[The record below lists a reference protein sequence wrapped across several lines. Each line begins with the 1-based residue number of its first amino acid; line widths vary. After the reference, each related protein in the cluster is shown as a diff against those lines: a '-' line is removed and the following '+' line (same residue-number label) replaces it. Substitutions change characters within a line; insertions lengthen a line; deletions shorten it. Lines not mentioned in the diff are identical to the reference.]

1 MLDSR
6 EANDLVRMV
15 RFNSTL
21 SLVPRLVLAACCLRC
36 AAVGSGNE
44 IYRTFIN
51 LVIHVSLLWN
61 PRRKLPPLGACGLVG
76 LGDSSVAF

>member
-1 MLDSR
+1 MPDPR

-51 LVIHVSLLWN
+51 LVIYVSLLWN
-61 PRRKLPPLGACGLVG
+61 PRRKFLPRARAGL
-76 LGDSSVAF
+76 